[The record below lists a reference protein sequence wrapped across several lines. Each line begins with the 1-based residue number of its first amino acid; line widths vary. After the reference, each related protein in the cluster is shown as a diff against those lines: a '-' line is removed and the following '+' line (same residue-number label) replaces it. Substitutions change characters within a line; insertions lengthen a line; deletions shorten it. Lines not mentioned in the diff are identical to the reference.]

1 MCGFKKFK
9 FEVPKKEMPQSPE
22 ELRTNLQGLFA
33 FPVTPFTEDDQVN
46 IAAYRELLQY
56 MLKFKP
62 AALFVCGGTGEFF
75 SLTLSE
81 YRALV
86 KAAVEEVRGQVP
98 VIAGAGYGTRMAVEF
113 AASAEQQGADGVLV
127 LPPYL
132 LNAEQDGLF
141 EHYRIVANSTKLGV
155 ILYQRDNA
163 IFAPSTVSR
172 LASVANIIGFKD
184 GSGDME
190 RLHRIRH
197 IIGERMAFM
206 NGMPTAEMSAGAF
219 LGNGIA
225 SYSSAVFN
233 FVPEISKAF
242 YQSLISGEAQK
253 NKSLVENFY
262 RPLSEIRDRKKGYAV
277 SLIKAGVRIMGR
289 AVGPA
294 RPPLVN
300 PRSDEEAELKS
311 VIEKA
316 LAALRAHESS
326 SNLKSC

>member
-1 MCGFKKFK
+1 MALSS
-9 FEVPKKEMPQSPE
+9 EA
-22 ELRTNLQGLFA
+22 LRARLSGLFA
-33 FPVTPFTEDDQVN
+33 FPVTPFGEDGQINV
-46 IAAYRELLQY
+46 APYRELLQN

-75 SLTLSE
+75 SLSLSE

-86 KAAVEEVRGQVP
+86 KAAVDVAQGHVP
-98 VIAGAGYGTRMAVEF
+98 VVAGAGYGTRMAMEF
-113 AASAEQQGADGVLV
+113 VAAATEAGADGVLV

-141 EHYRIVANSTKLGV
+141 EHYRAIANSTPLGM
-155 ILYQRDNA
+155 IIYQRDNA
-163 IFAPSTVSR
+163 IFTPATVTR
-172 LASVANIIGFKD
+172 LAGVPNIIGFKD

-197 IIGERMAFM
+197 AIGDRMAFM

-219 LGNGIA
+219 LGNGIS

-233 FVPEISKAF
+233 FAPEISIAF
-242 YQSLISGEAQK
+242 YQALMARDEQRTKA
-253 NKSLVENFY
+253 LVEAFY
-262 RPLSEIRDRKKGYAV
+262 RPLVEIRDRKKGYAI

-300 PRSDEEAELKS
+300 PSPADEADLKS
-311 VIEKA
+311 VIERG
-316 LAALRAHESS
+316 LAAI
-326 SNLKSC
+326 